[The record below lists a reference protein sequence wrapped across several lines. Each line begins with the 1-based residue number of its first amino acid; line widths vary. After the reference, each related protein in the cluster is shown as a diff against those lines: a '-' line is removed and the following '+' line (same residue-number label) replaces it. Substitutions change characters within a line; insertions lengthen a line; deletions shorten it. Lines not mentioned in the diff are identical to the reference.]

1 MGKGGE
7 MHSLGETASSSSR
20 GSGWAPH
27 AAKRALR
34 RCGGAAKGGALTV
47 RPRWVTHHTSVTG
60 GETLTHWVASTCF
73 ALGGTAA
80 CVASAASS
88 ILALCAALQ
97 AAFLGLQVPSPQH
110 PTPPPEYRPNQEP
123 YP

>member
-1 MGKGGE
+1 M
-7 MHSLGETASSSSR
+7 
-20 GSGWAPH
+20 
-27 AAKRALR
+27 
-34 RCGGAAKGGALTV
+34 TV

-88 ILALCAALQ
+88 IRALCGGARSCL
-97 AAFLGLQVPSPQH
+97 FDTHREKQVPPKYLANAY
-110 PTPPPEYRPNQEP
+110 E
-123 YP
+123 

>member
-1 MGKGGE
+1 M
-7 MHSLGETASSSSR
+7 
-20 GSGWAPH
+20 
-27 AAKRALR
+27 
-34 RCGGAAKGGALTV
+34 TV

-88 ILALCAALQ
+88 IRALCGGALE
-97 AAFLGLQVPSPQH
+97 AAFSIHTVEQVPPKYLAN
-110 PTPPPEYRPNQEP
+110 EYA
-123 YP
+123 

>member
-1 MGKGGE
+1 M
-7 MHSLGETASSSSR
+7 
-20 GSGWAPH
+20 
-27 AAKRALR
+27 
-34 RCGGAAKGGALTV
+34 

-88 ILALCAALQ
+88 IALLAALE
-97 AAFLGLQVPSPQH
+97 AAFLGLGRAQVFPDRH
-110 PTPPPEYRPNQEP
+110 AREYIW
-123 YP
+123 